1 MTEREAAR
9 TPREHEP
16 SEPGAQPVIEETG
29 ERGTVATPGGETSV
43 GTTPIGV
50 GSVAPTADHRAAAAQ
65 IMGQPADDDAATAGS
80 PSRLEQRSG
89 SSPAT
94 VEVYEVADATAPPD
108 SPSARP

>member
-16 SEPGAQPVIEETG
+16 SEAGAQPVIEEMG
-29 ERGTVATPGGETSV
+29 ERGTVTTPGGETSV

-50 GSVAPTADHRAAAAQ
+50 GSVAPVADHRTAAAQ
-65 IMGQPADDDAATAGS
+65 IMGQPADDDAATADVQ
-80 PSRLEQRSG
+80 PQAEQLSG

-94 VEVYEVADATAPPD
+94 VEVDEVADATDPPD
-108 SPSARP
+108 SPSA